1 MEPFLNPEAT
11 LWASRVR
18 LARTDASLQELS
30 EAIRKTFDRIHCTR
44 EQIQR
49 TNQILSAIDASWAAD
64 GQNCPTPNPSQD
76 TQNNKT
82 TDSTQRDNELDRP
95 DLLWFSNIEQSS
107 IFNPPPRES
116 PGHSQTLSRSVPQ
129 GGPQEG
135 LFRS

>member
-1 MEPFLNPEAT
+1 MKDVMEPFLNPEAT

-18 LARTDASLQELS
+18 LARTDASLQDLS

-76 TQNNKT
+76 TENKKT
-82 TDSTQRDNELDRP
+82 KNL
-95 DLLWFSNIEQSS
+95 
-107 IFNPPPRES
+107 
-116 PGHSQTLSRSVPQ
+116 
-129 GGPQEG
+129 
-135 LFRS
+135 